1 MTVPSDIHH
10 PAGTE
15 GSGGQLTASRS
26 RSAWIALLLTI
37 CLGLVTDLVSKEI
50 AFRTIAGTPVRVD
63 RQAVLSTSNLGNL
76 IPFHRPIE
84 VVPGL
89 LDFTL
94 VLNPGAV
101 FGIGAGKRWFFVLFT
116 AIAVVFATG
125 LFARWTRAGDRWAH
139 IAIGLVI
146 SGGLG
151 NLYDRLRFACVRD
164 FIHPLPGVKLPFGW
178 SYPWA
183 SGQTAREVWP
193 YVSNL
198 ADLWLIIGIVIL
210 VAYTWKAGARADAN
224 TSPAR

>member
-1 MTVPSDIHH
+1 MSATEITT
-10 PAGTE
+10 PAAQGE
-15 GSGGQLTASRS
+15 RASRS
-26 RSAWIALLLTI
+26 RAAWIALVVTVV
-37 CLGLVTDLVSKEI
+37 LGVVSDLASKEI
-50 AFRTIAGTPVRVD
+50 AFRTIAGTPVVIHRED
-63 RQAVLSTSNLGNL
+63 VLSNPNLGNL
-76 IPFHRPIE
+76 IPFHRPAVI
-84 VVPGL
+84 VPKV

-139 IAIGLVI
+139 VGIGLVI

-164 FIHPLPGVKLPFGW
+164 FIHPLPDVKLPFGW
-178 SYPWA
+178 SYPWTHGPA
-183 SGQTAREVWP
+183 AREVWP

-198 ADLWLIIGIVIL
+198 ADLWLIVGIVIL
-210 VAYTWKAGARADAN
+210 VAYTWKSGARHETTPTQNAA
-224 TSPAR
+224 